1 MTMADLTD
9 TIDELTPAWFTDALH
24 ETGSLATD
32 AEVVKVDAHRFGV
45 GGQLATVI
53 RAELEYSN
61 PNAGP
66 PSVIV
71 KQPSVDEGSR
81 QMGVGLGMYLSEIR
95 FYEDVAHR
103 VGITVPR
110 RHWSGLDPQS
120 GRFTLVIED
129 LSGRAEPGDMLVGAT
144 DEQIRAVLA
153 EVVKLQAPLW
163 NDPWLLDQ
171 EWMTDL
177 TASRMLFGAVPH
189 LIEPFIER
197 FGDRLCAE
205 DLDLIRAVG
214 PHSPEAVD
222 LIWSPPFVVGHGD
235 FRLDNMIFGHP
246 GEAPPVCLLD
256 WQTCGIA
263 TPGLDVA
270 VFLAT
275 CVDIERRRSQEKD
288 LLCAWVDGLAAAG
301 VADFGS
307 EAAYASYRTA
317 SLYPLL
323 MCVATAT
330 TLEQTER
337 GDRMWAQLIAGA
349 VALVRDTGAAAL
361 VGVD

>member
-1 MTMADLTD
+1 MTVPRLTD
-9 TIDELTPAWFTDALH
+9 SIDELTPAWFTDALR
-24 ETGSLATD
+24 ETGSLAPGS
-32 AEVVKVDAHRFGV
+32 EVVRVDARRFGV

-53 RAELEYSN
+53 RAELEYSQ
-61 PNAGP
+61 PNVGP
-66 PSVIV
+66 GSVIV

-81 QMGVGLGMYLSEIR
+81 QMGIGLGMYLSEIR
-95 FYEDVAHR
+95 FYEDVAQR
-103 VGITVPR
+103 VDITVPR

-129 LSGRAEPGDMLVGAT
+129 LSGRAEPGDMLAGAT

-163 NDPWLLDQ
+163 NDPWILGQ

-197 FGDRLCAE
+197 FGDRLSTE

-235 FRLDNMIFGHP
+235 FRLDDMIFGHP
-246 GEAPPVCLLD
+246 GEAPPVCLVD

-270 VFLAT
+270 VFLST
-275 CVDIERRRSQEKD
+275 CVDIERRRSQEQD
-288 LLCAWVDGLAAAG
+288 LLGAWVDGLAAAG
-301 VADFGS
+301 VADFGF
-307 EAAYASYRTA
+307 EAACASYRAA

-337 GDRMWAQLIAGA
+337 GDRMWARLIAGA
-349 VALVRDTGAAAL
+349 VALVRDSDAGAL
-361 VGVD
+361 VGAD